1 MVGGDMVWEAN
12 LRFLSVENKV
22 IMVYYN
28 RSISASVDT
37 SIFLKSAIAHRYWIG
52 LTLLC
57 FRYKIIVIRCTA
69 LKKALK
75 CFHSLFL
82 HGVVVTCNS
91 AVLL

>member
-37 SIFLKSAIAHRYWIG
+37 SIF
-52 LTLLC
+52 
-57 FRYKIIVIRCTA
+57 
-69 LKKALK
+69 
-75 CFHSLFL
+75 
-82 HGVVVTCNS
+82 
-91 AVLL
+91 